1 MKCRQGV
8 QGITQKE
15 KHKKSSS
22 QRRSR
27 STGRKG
33 QIEQIEYECQQIDKR
48 PIMKAL
54 NVSSRHL
61 QDSAAHPLTHL
72 ITKPLL
78 SGRDDAPRQSA
89 ASTLRRGFP
98 GHHFTHQ
105 DARFAARDA
114 TKTTRANARTHRS
127 ANVVIRPYNINT
139 DVRQQRRPGKNKALR
154 STALHCIAQSARTK
168 RALATTN
175 RVPPGLSRRP
185 KEA

>member
-1 MKCRQGV
+1 M
-8 QGITQKE
+8 T
-15 KHKKSSS
+15 
-22 QRRSR
+22 
-27 STGRKG
+27 
-33 QIEQIEYECQQIDKR
+33 
-48 PIMKAL
+48 AL

-61 QDSAAHPLTHL
+61 QASAAHPLTHL

-127 ANVVIRPYNINT
+127 ANVVIRPYNKT
-139 DVRQQRRPGKNKALR
+139 LTCASSDGRAKTRHYAVQHCTALR
-154 STALHCIAQSARTK
+154 TARTK
-168 RALATTN
+168 LRSRQQTGYHLDRVGALRKREASDTLPPVRTRAHAEGHFARNPTTTTT
-175 RVPPGLSRRP
+175 PLQHSL
-185 KEA
+185 